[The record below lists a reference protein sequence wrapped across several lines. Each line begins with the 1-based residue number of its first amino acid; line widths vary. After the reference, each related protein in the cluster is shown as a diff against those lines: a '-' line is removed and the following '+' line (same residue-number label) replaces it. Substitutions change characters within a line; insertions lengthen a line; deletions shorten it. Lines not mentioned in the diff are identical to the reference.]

1 MRKAYQTDLSDAEW
15 FFLEPLLPLPNATGR
30 PKTHSTREILNA
42 VFYIVRGG
50 CAWRLLPHD
59 FPPWK
64 TVYHYFRSRRLDGT
78 WEKVHAALRKRVRVR
93 LKRDP
98 QPSAGIADS
107 QSVKSTGVGGKE
119 RGYDGGKKIKGRKRH
134 LLVDTQGLVLEVR
147 VHSAKVMDRDGIKL
161 LLDPSS
167 ADRLP
172 RLSHLWLDAGYNGQD
187 KGADWVQKMMGW
199 TAEIVR
205 HPPKLVPEEVMKK
218 WVREL
223 TKEGVQLDR
232 EKMQEEPKGPRAFLP
247 KRWIVERTFS
257 WLGQNRR
264 MSKDYERLCSSAEA
278 FVYAAMIR
286 LMVRRLARA

>member
-1 MRKAYQTDLSDAEW
+1 M
-15 FFLEPLLPLPNATGR
+15 
-30 PKTHSTREILNA
+30 
-42 VFYIVRGG
+42 
-50 CAWRLLPHD
+50 
-59 FPPWK
+59 
-64 TVYHYFRSRRLDGT
+64 
-78 WEKVHAALRKRVRVR
+78 HAALRKRVRVR

-107 QSVKSTGVGGKE
+107 QSVKSTGVGGKSAATMAE
-119 RGYDGGKKIKGRKRH
+119 KDQGHSKRH
-134 LLVDTQGLVLEVR
+134 RLVDTQGLVLEVR

-205 HPPKLVPEEVMKK
+205 HPPKLAPDEVMKK

-232 EKMQEEPKGPRAFLP
+232 EKLQEEPKGPRAFLP

-257 WLGQNRR
+257 WLGKSEKPGCR
-264 MSKDYERLCSSAEA
+264 SSEGVRWRPGLTDNQIVLPSTTR
-278 FVYAAMIR
+278 VYNADQLFFAKG
-286 LMVRRLARA
+286 LMP